1 MRTRGSAR
9 FEPYYKLQWFDDVCM
24 AWRDIQR
31 QYPSA
36 EEAARSIIGPSGRTW
51 RLMEITMQG
60 RHPIPLPARRAG

>member
-1 MRTRGSAR
+1 MRTRGSVR
-9 FEPYYKLQWFDDVCM
+9 FATYYKLQWFDEMNM

-36 EEAARSIIGPSGRTW
+36 EEAARDISGQRRTW

-60 RHPIPLPARRAG
+60 RHPIPLPARRAD